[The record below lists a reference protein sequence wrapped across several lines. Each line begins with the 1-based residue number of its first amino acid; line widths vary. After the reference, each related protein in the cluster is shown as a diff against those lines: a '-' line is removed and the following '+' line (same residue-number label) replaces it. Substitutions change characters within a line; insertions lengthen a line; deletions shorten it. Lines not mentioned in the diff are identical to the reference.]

1 MLKKLQRNVQML
13 FPVKFDD
20 IDPDVIRQKLYKLYE
35 EGIARED
42 IAQLQLRLK
51 SHFLDESLEVI
62 VKLATDVFNTIKD
75 QNTID
80 VTISSNQISICRTS
94 SGTNLTFSMW
104 LWVSYQRKSC
114 CKTWPPTKPSRD
126 RNASRLLRI

>member
-62 VKLATDVFNTIKD
+62 VKLATDVFNNIKD

-80 VTISSNQISICRTS
+80 VTIDLS
-94 SGTNLTFSMW
+94 TNLY
-104 LWVSYQRKSC
+104 VG
-114 CKTWPPTKPSRD
+114 
-126 RNASRLLRI
+126 LLPVQVPHF

>member
-1 MLKKLQRNVQML
+1 LKDCNSDMLKKLQRNVQML

-62 VKLATDVFNTIKD
+62 VKLATDVFNNIKD

-80 VTISSNQISICRTS
+80 VTI
-94 SGTNLTFSMW
+94 
-104 LWVSYQRKSC
+104 V
-114 CKTWPPTKPSRD
+114 
-126 RNASRLLRI
+126 

>member
-1 MLKKLQRNVQML
+1 LKDCNSDMLKKLQRNVQML

-62 VKLATDVFNTIKD
+62 VKLATDVFNNIKD

-80 VTISSNQISICRTS
+80 VTIVLLTNLYVGLLPVQISHFQCAI
-94 SGTNLTFSMW
+94 G
-104 LWVSYQRKSC
+104 
-114 CKTWPPTKPSRD
+114 
-126 RNASRLLRI
+126 